1 MNKHIFSI
9 YFENLNINSDFI
21 LIKKDDLLFHRIIN
35 ILRLKNNEELILFDK
50 DNKLNLS
57 IENIEKKEIK
67 LKIIKKE
74 KIEKP
79 KNKII
84 LYLPILEKDYLEIA
98 LFSCGQQGINEIN
111 FINYQKCHKFGNF
124 EKNFDRLEKILISG
138 CEQGKQYFI
147 PKINKNIISF
157 NEMIEKNKNNLIWF
171 DEKGFSLKDKIKN
184 DENFLNKNEYIYTC
198 GPEAGFSENELNIL
212 NKDLNKNCIS
222 LGKSILRSCDTI
234 CFINNLFRLK

>member
-50 DNKLNLS
+50 NNKLNLS

-84 LYLPILEKDYLEIA
+84 LYYYSL
-98 LFSCGQQGINEIN
+98 
-111 FINYQKCHKFGNF
+111 HK
-124 EKNFDRLEKILISG
+124 
-138 CEQGKQYFI
+138 
-147 PKINKNIISF
+147 P
-157 NEMIEKNKNNLIWF
+157 
-171 DEKGFSLKDKIKN
+171 
-184 DENFLNKNEYIYTC
+184 
-198 GPEAGFSENELNIL
+198 
-212 NKDLNKNCIS
+212 
-222 LGKSILRSCDTI
+222 
-234 CFINNLFRLK
+234 